1 MEMEEIFQIDSK
13 DIGRKMEVILI
24 AQQKLILRQKFS
36 MITGVGKGSHFIR
49 EQAKDYLSSM
59 VDSYQKK
66 YAYLSVNGGGC
77 SGFTYKWDM
86 VDNDENGTVI
96 DDLLVLDQMAE
107 MFVMGC
113 TVDYVKELGGSYLK
127 VINPNAKAQCGC
139 GESFGV

>member
-1 MEMEEIFQIDSK
+1 
-13 DIGRKMEVILI
+13 
-24 AQQKLILRQKFS
+24 
-36 MITGVGKGSHFIR
+36 MINLT

-59 VDSYQKK
+59 VDSYQMK

-86 VDNDENGTVI
+86 VDTDENGTVI

>member
-1 MEMEEIFQIDSK
+1 
-13 DIGRKMEVILI
+13 
-24 AQQKLILRQKFS
+24 
-36 MITGVGKGSHFIR
+36 
-49 EQAKDYLSSM
+49 
-59 VDSYQKK
+59 
-66 YAYLSVNGGGC
+66 
-77 SGFTYKWDM
+77 M

>member
-1 MEMEEIFQIDSK
+1 
-13 DIGRKMEVILI
+13 
-24 AQQKLILRQKFS
+24 
-36 MITGVGKGSHFIR
+36 MINLTK
-49 EQAKDYLSSM
+49 QAKDYLSSM
-59 VDSYQKK
+59 VDSYEKK

-86 VDNDENGTVI
+86 VDDDENGTVI
-96 DDLLVLDQMAE
+96 DDLLVLDKMAE
-107 MFVMGC
+107 MFVIGC